1 MDEMIIQQK
10 LVALRQQLHQHPE
23 ISGEEVNTATRIK
36 TFINTF
42 NPDRIVDNVGGYGLL
57 VEFNGI
63 EKGPTVMF
71 RCELDALPIK
81 EKNTLSYHSKNQG
94 KGHLCGHDGHMAMVA
109 GLSSYLKA
117 KRPKKGRV
125 VLLFQPSEEDGQGAD
140 RIIHDQ
146 KFKKFEP
153 DYIFAIHNLPGYPMH
168 KVILS
173 DQNFASASRGMA
185 ITLTGKSSHAA
196 EPEKGINPG
205 MGMSKIVMQIEE
217 LLKNK
222 SLFKDFILI
231 TPIHARLG
239 NIAYGTSPGDAEV
252 HFTLRSY
259 LNSDMDILI
268 KKAEE
273 IVEEIARQE
282 KLKTKISYE
291 EIFPATKNNPECTQI
306 VAQACAKS
314 GLNSGALEEPFRWS
328 EDFGHFTSKFPGAL
342 FGLGSG
348 TDQPALHNPDFDFP
362 DELIPT
368 GMSLYKAIYEYIL
381 NS

>member
-1 MDEMIIQQK
+1 MNIQQK
-10 LVALRQQLHQHPE
+10 LITLRKQLHQHPE
-23 ISGEEVNTATRIK
+23 ISGEEAKTAFRIK
-36 TFINTF
+36 EFIQAF

-57 VEFNGI
+57 AEFNGK

-81 EKNTLSYHSKNQG
+81 EKNTIDYHSQNPG
-94 KGHLCGHDGHMAMVA
+94 KGHLCGHDGHMTMVA
-109 GLSSYLKA
+109 GLASYLEA

-140 RIIHDQ
+140 RIIQDQ
-146 KFKKFEP
+146 KFKEFEP
-153 DYIFAIHNLPGYPMH
+153 DYIFALHNLPGYPMH
-168 KVILS
+168 KVIVS

-185 ITLTGKSSHAA
+185 IKLRGKSSHAA

-205 MGMSKIVMQIEE
+205 IGMSKIMMQIED
-217 LLKNK
+217 LSKNK
-222 SLFKDFILI
+222 SFFKDFALI

-268 KKAEE
+268 TKAEAIAEE
-273 IVEEIARQE
+273 IAGQE
-282 KLKTKISYE
+282 KLKAEISFA
-291 EIFPATKNNPECTQI
+291 EIFPATKNDRACTKI
-306 VAQACAKS
+306 VEHACLNTNLKS
-314 GLNSGALEEPFRWS
+314 GVLEKPFRWS
-328 EDFGHFTSKFPGAL
+328 EDFGHFTAKFPGAL

-368 GMSLYKAIYEYIL
+368 GMTIYKSIYENIL
-381 NS
+381 DS